1 MDMKQIIAGRIAESA
16 DKCFENCCLSCSDI
30 AAMLE
35 MPPDKKLGDYAL
47 PCFRLAKTLRKGPP
61 MIAAALA
68 EKIGCEEIDH
78 VEVVGGY
85 MNVFLSRSCLAKN
98 IVEAVRSNPGRWG
111 SSSVGEGKTVCLD
124 YSSINIAKRFHI
136 GHLSTTMI
144 GHSLKRIYD
153 FNGYRTVG
161 INHLGDWGTQFGKMI
176 CAYKKWGNHDEVEA
190 GGVQAMVDL
199 YVRFHKEAES
209 DPSP

>member
-1 MDMKQIIAGRIAESA
+1 MDTYVTGSTIKRLRESRT
-16 DKCFENCCLSCSDI
+16 
-30 AAMLE
+30 MTQ
-35 MPPDKKLGDYAL
+35 G
-47 PCFRLAKTLRKGPP
+47 
-61 MIAAALA
+61 ALA

-136 GHLSTTMI
+136 GHLSTTML
-144 GHSLKRIYD
+144 GHSLARIYR
-153 FNGYRTVG
+153 FLGYQTVV
-161 INHLGDWGTQFGKMI
+161 LCPMSGDGTP
-176 CAYKKWGNHDEVEA
+176 
-190 GGVQAMVDL
+190 QA
-199 YVRFHKEAES
+199 
-209 DPSP
+209 